1 MRTKEPMIKQITF
14 LFLLLLLTQAVVA
27 ETISGRPSRI
37 ISGDKLVLTT
47 GDNQHLD
54 IQLLGIQA
62 PPLKSRWGR
71 AARKRL
77 SSLIAGRPVFVE
89 YHIRNRWGH
98 PLGKVLLGN
107 SDISLRLLESGLAI
121 HKPDFQTLIDNNL
134 YSQAMRKAKGLRLG
148 IWSGAR

>member
-1 MRTKEPMIKQITF
+1 MINNKQIAF
-14 LFLLLLLTQAVVA
+14 LILLLLLTQAVVA

-47 GDNQHLD
+47 DENQHLE

-71 AARKRL
+71 AARKQL
-77 SSLIAGRPVFVE
+77 SALVAGRPVSVE

-98 PLGKVLLGN
+98 PMGKVFLGN
-107 SDISLRLLESGLAI
+107 SDISLRLLEAGLAT
-121 HKPDFQTLIDNNL
+121 HKPDFQTLKDNNL
-134 YSQAMRKAKGLRLG
+134 YSQVVRKAKKFRLG
-148 IWSGAR
+148 IWSGVK